1 MVHRLAI
8 LHLNIS
14 AWQIAQPLSAQ
25 VHQLFARI
33 DVILC
38 NIDDRT
44 SQALICRGYFSID
57 YTTVCSGIWSIMREV
72 IYVTSSMITML
83 ILAATLY
90 FLDLAQTRRRGT
102 SRHPAND
109 KSRIHD
115 SVVFVLKAI
124 VRFCTIFVIK
134 WWRETLQCIISRRT
148 VIDSSNFEQFVIHWW
163 VFHTCWVRI
172 ELLAVYLCNK
182 PLDESH

>member
-1 MVHRLAI
+1 
-8 LHLNIS
+8 
-14 AWQIAQPLSAQ
+14 
-25 VHQLFARI
+25 
-33 DVILC
+33 
-38 NIDDRT
+38 
-44 SQALICRGYFSID
+44 
-57 YTTVCSGIWSIMREV
+57 MREV

-134 WWRETLQCIISRRT
+134 
-148 VIDSSNFEQFVIHWW
+148 
-163 VFHTCWVRI
+163 
-172 ELLAVYLCNK
+172 
-182 PLDESH
+182 